1 MECMCVKPQAL
12 LGAVAA
18 KLERDGTEPSA
29 RDIAAL
35 VASGCTEDEVSAA
48 LEKARARRSATSGG
62 ASGRAEGS

>member
-12 LGAVAA
+12 LGAMAA

-35 VASGCTEDEVSAA
+35 AASGCTEAEVNAA
-48 LEKARARRSATSGG
+48 LERARARRLTTS
-62 ASGRAEGS
+62 SE

>member
-12 LGAVAA
+12 LGAMAA

-35 VASGCTEDEVSAA
+35 VASGCTEEEVNAA
-48 LEKARARRSATSGG
+48 LEKARARRLTTS
-62 ASGRAEGS
+62 SE